1 MCDCS
6 IHSLLLFCLY
16 RIKEVFLVIPGGVS
30 FLILLI
36 IVIILKSCYK
46 KEDIIKP
53 IPCCIMHL
61 LITVSLLFSIITVV
75 FIFDNKIPFF
85 IIFSN
90 LTIIA
95 LFTSIITYFATVHYF
110 LFSILILIIGLPCS
124 AIWFIYSQSDEYMIA
139 IAISFLFVIFYI
151 SFSSYLYNHVKV
163 SDRDDQY
170 MHKMNMKYYSAM
182 LSTITLLWII
192 FIIPV
197 IVVLLVGHGR
207 QL

>member
-1 MCDCS
+1 
-6 IHSLLLFCLY
+6 
-16 RIKEVFLVIPGGVS
+16 
-30 FLILLI
+30 
-36 IVIILKSCYK
+36 
-46 KEDIIKP
+46 
-53 IPCCIMHL
+53 
-61 LITVSLLFSIITVV
+61 
-75 FIFDNKIPFF
+75 
-85 IIFSN
+85 
-90 LTIIA
+90 
-95 LFTSIITYFATVHYF
+95 
-110 LFSILILIIGLPCS
+110 
-124 AIWFIYSQSDEYMIA
+124 MIA

-182 LSTITLLWII
+182 LSTITLLWLI